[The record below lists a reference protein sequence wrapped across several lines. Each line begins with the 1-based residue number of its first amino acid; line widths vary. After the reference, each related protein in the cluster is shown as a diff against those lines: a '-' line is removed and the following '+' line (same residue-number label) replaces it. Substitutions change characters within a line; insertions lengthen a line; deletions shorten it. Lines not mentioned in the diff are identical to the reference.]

1 MCSSSLC
8 VTRKYLQISYKHL
21 IKEER
26 GEDGRMERREEGM
39 EGRRDREKERGK
51 VEEGKGERTK
61 F

>member
-1 MCSSSLC
+1 M
-8 VTRKYLQISYKHL
+8 

-39 EGRRDREKERGK
+39 EGRRDREKERGT